1 MKFLFYTFI
10 WICINSEYKPVRIFR
25 YLVFIL
31 GINQIWSSLKIFN
44 FNGIVE
50 PIFCIT
56 ILFFPRMLCRV
67 NELLEKRKTI

>member
-25 YLVFIL
+25 YLIFIL

-56 ILFFPRMLCRV
+56 I
-67 NELLEKRKTI
+67 